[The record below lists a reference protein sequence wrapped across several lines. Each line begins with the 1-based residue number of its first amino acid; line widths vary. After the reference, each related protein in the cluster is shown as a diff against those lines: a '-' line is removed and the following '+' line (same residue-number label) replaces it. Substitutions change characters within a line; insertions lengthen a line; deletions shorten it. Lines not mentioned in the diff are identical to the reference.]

1 MEGGAPVMVMN
12 QNTKRETGAV
22 AQLGN
27 ISAAR
32 AVSDIVRTT
41 LGPRSM
47 LKMLLDPMGSIV
59 LTNDGNAIL
68 REVDVTHPAARS
80 MIDLSR
86 AQDEEVGDGTTT
98 VIVLAGEI
106 LTNAAPLL
114 EKKLHP
120 TVICRGYYQALDA
133 ALKICDR
140 VAITVDPTDPDVI
153 KSLVASSFGTKIS
166 SRFGERMVEMAI
178 DATKTVLIKK
188 GGKYEIDLKRYAK
201 VEKIPGGDL
210 EDCKVLQGVMF
221 NKDITHSKMKR
232 TIKNPRILLLDCPL
246 EYKKAE
252 STMNVE
258 ITQEEDWEAMLRQE
272 EEYIRNMCNEI
283 IAHKPDLVITE
294 KGLSDLAQHFL
305 VKAGIS
311 AIRRIRKTD
320 NNRIARATGATIVHR
335 TEEIRAHDI
344 GTQCG
349 LFIIR
354 KIGDEYFT
362 FLEECKSPKACTIML
377 RGASKDILMEMERNL
392 QDAMQVAR
400 NVFMDPKLLPGGGA
414 IEMALAVALKEEA
427 ATIAGIEQW
436 AFLAIADAFE
446 VIPRTLAENC
456 GADIIRVIT
465 ALRAKHAGG
474 ANLNFGIN
482 GETGVIADMSEL
494 QVWDTYV
501 AKVQSIKTAIEASAM
516 MLRIDDIVSGISK
529 KK

>member
-1 MEGGAPVMVMN
+1 
-12 QNTKRETGAV
+12 
-22 AQLGN
+22 
-27 ISAAR
+27 
-32 AVSDIVRTT
+32 
-41 LGPRSM
+41 M
-47 LKMLLDPMGSIV
+47 LRL
-59 LTNDGNAIL
+59 
-68 REVDVTHPAARS
+68 
-80 MIDLSR
+80 
-86 AQDEEVGDGTTT
+86 
-98 VIVLAGEI
+98 
-106 LTNAAPLL
+106 
-114 EKKLHP
+114 
-120 TVICRGYYQALDA
+120 
-133 ALKICDR
+133 
-140 VAITVDPTDPDVI
+140 
-153 KSLVASSFGTKIS
+153 
-166 SRFGERMVEMAI
+166 
-178 DATKTVLIKK
+178 
-188 GGKYEIDLKRYAK
+188 
-201 VEKIPGGDL
+201 KIPGGDL
-210 EDCKVLQGVMF
+210 EDCKVLRGVMF
-221 NKDITHSKMKR
+221 EKDITHPKMRR

-258 ITQEEDWEAMLRQE
+258 ITKEEDWEAMLKQE
-272 EEYIRNMCNEI
+272 EDYIRNMCKEI
-283 IAHKPDLVITE
+283 IRHKPDLVITE

-311 AIRRIRKTD
+311 AIRRLRKTD

-335 TEEIRAHDI
+335 VEEIQEHDI
-344 GTQCG
+344 GKGCG

-354 KIGDEYFT
+354 KIGDMYFT
-362 FLEECKSPKACTIML
+362 FLEECESPKACTILL

-414 IEMALAVALKEEA
+414 IEMALSVALKEKA
-427 ATIAGIEQW
+427 ASIAGVEQW
-436 AFLAIADAFE
+436 AYLAIAEAFE

-482 GETGVIADMSEL
+482 GETGVMADMSEL

-501 AKVQSIKTAIEASAM
+501 AKIQSIKTAIEASAM